1 MFKLVLPSM
10 GEGIIE
16 ATLTRWLVSAGQHV
30 EIDQPVVEVATD
42 KVDSEIPSP
51 VRGVVSKLLYHEGEI
66 PKVGEVIAL
75 IETAQNNQQESQ
87 EKIAEAS
94 VVRPPLLPQPDS
106 DLPKKSPKVT
116 FSAPADDKL
125 SPLVRSLA
133 RQRGIT
139 LFELQR
145 IEGSG
150 VSGRITKDDINNY
163 LRAGRPAK
171 LSADS
176 ESTVN
181 TGTPLQNPVKQNPT
195 PEPGDEVVEMDRMR
209 KLIAMNMVRSKKLAP
224 HVTSFLEADITALAA
239 WREKYKE
246 EFYHHEHARLTY
258 TPIFIEAVARALREF
273 PNINIS
279 LWDDESIII
288 RKNINIGFATALP
301 NGNLIVP
308 VIRNADQEDLG
319 SLARKV
325 ADMADRARKNAL
337 LPAEI
342 KGGTFTITNIGQYN
356 NLTGTPIIN
365 LPEAAILAVGTIT
378 KKPWAVKTGGDYG
391 MAVRDIIMLSLTY
404 DHRVIDGALGG
415 SFLSGVARNLENFD
429 TAINAANS

>member
-1 MFKLVLPSM
+1 M

-42 KVDSEIPSP
+42 KVDSEIPCP
-51 VRGVVSKLLYHEGEI
+51 VEGVISKLLYHEGEI

-75 IETAQNNQQESQ
+75 IETGKDNHPEPEEQDR
-87 EKIAEAS
+87 
-94 VVRPPLLPQPDS
+94 VVNEISPPLPPQQDS
-106 DLPKKSPKVT
+106 SLVVKSPGLP
-116 FSAPADDKL
+116 FSTPAEVKL

-139 LFELQR
+139 AFELLR

-150 VSGRITKDDINNY
+150 LNGRITKDDISNY
-163 LRAGRPAK
+163 LQAGRPAK
-171 LSADS
+171 ISADPVFPAG
-176 ESTVN
+176 TVAPPQN
-181 TGTPLQNPVKQNPT
+181 QVIQNPL
-195 PEPGDEVVEMDRMR
+195 PEPGDEVVKMDRMR
-209 KLIAMNMVRSKKLAP
+209 KLIAGNMVRSKKLAP
-224 HVTSFLEADITALAA
+224 HVTSFLEADITALVA
-239 WREKYKE
+239 WRENYKE
-246 EFYHHEHARLTY
+246 EFYLKEHARLTY
-258 TPIFIEAVARALREF
+258 TPLFIGVVARALREF

-279 LWDDESIII
+279 MWDDDSILI
-288 RKNINIGFATALP
+288 RKAVNVGFATALP

-325 ADMADRARKNAL
+325 ADLAERARKNAL

-342 KGGTFTITNIGQYN
+342 MGGTFTITNIGQYN

-365 LPEAAILAVGTIT
+365 LPEAAILAVGTIA
-378 KKPWAVKTGGDYG
+378 KKPWAVKTGDAYG
-391 MAVRDIIMLSLTY
+391 LAVRDIIMLSLTY

-415 SFLSGVARNLENFD
+415 SFLSRIARNLENFD
-429 TAINAANS
+429 TGINTANS

>member
-1 MFKLVLPSM
+1 M

-30 EIDQPVVEVATD
+30 EIDQPLVEVATD

-51 VRGVVSKLLYHEGEI
+51 VDGVISKLLYHEGEI

-75 IETAQNNQQESQ
+75 IETGEDNQPESK
-87 EKIAEAS
+87 EKDIVTTEII
-94 VVRPPLLPQPDS
+94 PPLPQQQDSVLPVKGPG
-106 DLPKKSPKVT
+106 LP
-116 FSAPADDKL
+116 FSSSTDERL

-150 VSGRITKDDINNY
+150 LDGRITKSDIINY
-163 LRAGRPAK
+163 LRAGRLAKISSDHDSPAGNIV
-171 LSADS
+171 
-176 ESTVN
+176 TPPNPVN
-181 TGTPLQNPVKQNPT
+181 QNPL
-195 PEPGDEVVEMDRMR
+195 PEPGDEVVKMDRMR
-209 KLIAMNMVRSKKLAP
+209 KLIAGNMVRSKKLAP
-224 HVTSFLEADITALAA
+224 HVTSFLEADITALVA
-239 WREKYKE
+239 WRENCKE
-246 EFYHHEHARLTY
+246 EFYLKEHARLTY
-258 TPIFIEAVARALREF
+258 TPVFIEVVARALREF

-279 LWDDESIII
+279 IWNDDSILI

-325 ADMADRARKNAL
+325 SDLAERARKNAL
-337 LPAEI
+337 LPTEI
-342 KGGTFTITNIGQYN
+342 RGGTFTITNIGQYN

-365 LPEAAILAVGTIT
+365 LPEAAILAVGTIA
-378 KKPWAVKTGGDYG
+378 KKPWAVKTGNAYG
-391 MAVRDIIMLSLTY
+391 LAVRDIIMLSLTY

-415 SFLSGVARNLENFD
+415 SFLSHIARNLENF
-429 TAINAANS
+429 NAGMDPSNS